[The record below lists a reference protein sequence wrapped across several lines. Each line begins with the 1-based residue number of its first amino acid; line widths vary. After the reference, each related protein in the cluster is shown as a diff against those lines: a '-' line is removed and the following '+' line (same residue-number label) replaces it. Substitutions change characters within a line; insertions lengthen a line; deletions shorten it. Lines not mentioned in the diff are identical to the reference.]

1 MAHSLLHETGMVEH
15 EDFIRAPL
23 MGPVRFWAN
32 DRQSVAVAREIS
44 AGGISLE
51 TDELVHPGARV
62 TLQLNVPGGQTL
74 TVVGEVVRTVR
85 GGVLNAASMGV
96 RFVDLVPDHQRSI
109 ITYVMRQVLQA
120 APAP

>member
-1 MAHSLLHETGMVEH
+1 MVEH

-23 MGPVRFWAN
+23 AGPVRFWVSE
-32 DRQSVAVAREIS
+32 RQSVAVAREIS

-51 TDELVHPGARV
+51 TDELVHSGARV

-74 TVVGEVVRTVR
+74 TVLGEVVRTVR
-85 GGVLNAASMGV
+85 GGVLNAATMGV